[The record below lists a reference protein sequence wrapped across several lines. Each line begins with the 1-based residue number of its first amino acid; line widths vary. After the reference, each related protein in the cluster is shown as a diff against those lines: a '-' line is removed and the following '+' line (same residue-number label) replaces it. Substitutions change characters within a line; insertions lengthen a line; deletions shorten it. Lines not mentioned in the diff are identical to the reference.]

1 MRKKTGLVILSWLVL
16 VMVFS
21 ACQPTPT
28 PQPPIALPTV
38 QISSTP
44 TLAAEQKQLEIF
56 HWWTA
61 PGEREAAE
69 AMFRVFRSQY
79 PDVEVVQNQVR
90 GGGGTNL
97 RTVLQARLELGNP
110 PDTFQTLGGAELKNY
125 VDGGHLQ
132 PLDDLWAELKYAEV
146 IPAPLASTMTVNG
159 HRYAVPLD
167 MHIQNILYYNIP
179 VFNELGINPPE
190 TYAELLTVCRTLAEK
205 HPEMSCLALGSKDT
219 WATAFIFD
227 SLLLQAGGPGHYV
240 RFYKGELD
248 VMTDGVYRQALQ
260 NFAALR
266 PFIHPEHGSYTWD
279 QSVGLVGTRQS
290 VMVIMGT
297 WAIGAFTKGSNWQPG
312 IHFGA
317 VIFPG
322 RSDAAILFHPDS
334 FGMTV
339 NAPNP
344 QSARQWLRAV
354 ASPELQVAT
363 DVTQGGLFA
372 RTDIDPQVFP
382 DPIRREFQQYVNN
395 NPNRLV
401 LDQHGGILPTA
412 AQAVY
417 WKILTDYLNGDLD
430 LDATLAAVDQMMKE
444 YDVKN
449 ASAWYQWP

>member
-1 MRKKTGLVILSWLVL
+1 MREKFWQILTVCLVGVL
-16 VMVFS
+16 LLS
-21 ACQPTPT
+21 ACQSPTPVATVVQPSAT
-28 PQPPIALPTV
+28 PMLMPTETAG
-38 QISSTP
+38 Q
-44 TLAAEQKQLEIF
+44 QQLEVF

-61 PGEREAAE
+61 AGEREAAE
-69 AMFRVFRSQY
+69 AMFRVFSSQY
-79 PDVEVVQNQVR
+79 PQVTVVQNQVR

-97 RTVLQARLELGNP
+97 RTVLQARLDSGSP

-125 VDGGHLQ
+125 VDRGHLQ

-159 HRYAVPLD
+159 RRYAVPLD

-179 VFNELGINPPE
+179 LFNELQLTPPQ
-190 TYAELLTVCRTLAEK
+190 TYAELLTICRTLAEK

-227 SLLLQAGGPGHYV
+227 SILLQAGGPGHYV
-240 RFYKGELD
+240 RLYKGELD
-248 VMTDGVYRQALQ
+248 VTTDGVYRQALL

-266 PFIHPEHGSYTWD
+266 PFIHPDHGLYTWD

-290 VMVIMGT
+290 AMVIMGT
-297 WAIGAFTKGSNWQPG
+297 WAIGAFVKGSGWQPG

-339 NAPNP
+339 NAPNQ
-344 QSARQWLRAV
+344 QSARQWLHAV

-363 DVTQGGLFA
+363 DVIQGGLFA

-382 DPIRREFQQYVNN
+382 DPIRREFQQYVNS

-401 LDQHGGILPTA
+401 LDQHGGILPTD

-417 WKILTDYLNGDLD
+417 WQILTDYLNGNLD
-430 LDATLAAVDQMMKE
+430 VDATIAAVDQMMKQ